1 MGHEEF
7 KEENG
12 SVDRELKTIDAIQ
25 RIGGN
30 RMNDAK
36 RTIKH
41 DGTFNRYLLWK
52 EYEQIAMHF
61 NGLII
66 KLRSQSL
73 GGVAVFATLTAVV
86 ARGDTT
92 ARVRWGLLTG
102 AFALLSFFWVAVWVL
117 DLGYYNRLLAGA
129 VKALLDI
136 EKESCDSALV
146 NKINLST
153 TINQYLTGN
162 LEQTA
167 NTEQSRISLG
177 LAHNHYT
184 VAFYAIVFMG
194 LLVAFI
200 VSLAR
205 LYVATN

>member
-1 MGHEEF
+1 
-7 KEENG
+7 
-12 SVDRELKTIDAIQ
+12 
-25 RIGGN
+25 
-30 RMNDAK
+30 MNNAE
-36 RTIKH
+36 RTITR

-52 EYEQIAMHF
+52 EYEKIAMHF

-92 ARVRWGLLTG
+92 AKVRWGLLTG
-102 AFALLSFFWVAVWVL
+102 AFALLSVFWLAVWVL

-129 VKALLDI
+129 VKALVDI
-136 EKESCDSALV
+136 EEKSLDSARV
-146 NKINLST
+146 NEINLST
-153 TINQYLTGN
+153 RINQYLTGKR
-162 LEQTA
+162 EQTA
-167 NTEQSRISLG
+167 NTEQSAKSIGLG
-177 LAHNHYT
+177 HNNY
-184 VAFYAIVFMG
+184 VRAFYAIVLVG
-194 LLVAFI
+194 LLGALI